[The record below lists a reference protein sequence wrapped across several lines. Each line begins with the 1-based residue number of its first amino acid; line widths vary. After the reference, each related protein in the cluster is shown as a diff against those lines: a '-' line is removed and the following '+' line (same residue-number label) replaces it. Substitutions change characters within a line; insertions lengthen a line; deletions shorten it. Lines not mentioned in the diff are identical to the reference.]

1 MLSSQGETQGG
12 SLLALAHYETGL
24 PMVCSTADLGCHIW
38 DGTAWADGPTIPAGV
53 IPDASKAGASAVQL
67 RDGRVF
73 IAW

>member
-24 PMVCSTADLGCHIW
+24 PMVCSTADLGCHVW
-38 DGTAWADGPTIPAGV
+38 DGDAWTRGPEMPAGV
-53 IPDASKAGASAVQL
+53 IPEAAKGGVNTAQL
-67 RDGRVF
+67 RDGRTF